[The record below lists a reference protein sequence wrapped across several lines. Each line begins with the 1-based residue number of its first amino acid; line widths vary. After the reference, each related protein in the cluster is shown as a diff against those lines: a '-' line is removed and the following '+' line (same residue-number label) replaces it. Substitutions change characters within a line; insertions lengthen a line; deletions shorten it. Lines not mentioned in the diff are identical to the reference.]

1 MERETL
7 NVTIDVKPWP
17 AERGERCAAYR
28 KECRGACGKG
38 DEAQTIPIEVVW
50 FYGADPTQEEL
61 EEEANM
67 VAVQYQDHEVQAVE
81 GKGKDK
87 GKNVDGKGRELF
99 AGILQPNGN
108 YWQGEDATAAARARA
123 ISLSVSE
130 QGLGNKGKGTT
141 IAAQGKGHVAPIPAW
156 NAPEGKGHV
165 GPIPA
170 WAEFTTA
177 PVVVPYLQPKELLQ
191 RRKILEI
198 LQKRQDLRDLRDQ
211 EEQDKKLARE
221 ERFGTGAPAPTK
233 TATKKKK
240 KLVAAPWACHLV
252 LAEKKVLRD
261 QEEQEELAQGIAEGE
276 IALAQA
282 RKNLRDF
289 NQANPT
295 LNLREAA
302 RTHAKNLREAA
313 IVLQIDV
320 IADKKRQFAE
330 LHERNRA
337 AWGVP
342 GNNAGPQDLDEE
354 GASCFT

>member
-1 MERETL
+1 MER
-7 NVTIDVKPWP
+7 VRIDVKPWP
-17 AERGERCAAYR
+17 GQRGERCAAYR
-28 KECRGACGKG
+28 QECRGASGKG
-38 DEAQTIPIEVVW
+38 DEAQTIPLDVVW

-141 IAAQGKGHVAPIPAW
+141 IAAQGKGHVGHIPAW

-170 WAEFTTA
+170 WAEFTSA
-177 PVVVPYLQPKELLQ
+177 PVLVPYLQRKELLQ
-191 RRKILEI
+191 RRQILEI
-198 LQKRQDLRDLRDQ
+198 LQRRQDLRDLRDQ

-261 QEEQEELAQGIAEGE
+261 QEEQEELTQGIAEGE

-289 NQANPT
+289 NQANPPP
-295 LNLREAA
+295 NLREAA

>member
-1 MERETL
+1 MER
-7 NVTIDVKPWP
+7 VRIDVKPWP
-17 AERGERCAAYR
+17 GERGERCAAYR
-28 KECRGACGKG
+28 QECRGASGKG
-38 DEAQTIPIEVVW
+38 DEAQTIPLDVVW

-141 IAAQGKGHVAPIPAW
+141 IAAQGKGRHVGPIPAW
-156 NAPEGKGHV
+156 NAREGKGHV
-165 GPIPA
+165 GRNPA

-177 PVVVPYLQPKELLQ
+177 PVVVPYLQRQELLRRRQMLAIVQ
-191 RRKILEI
+191 R
-198 LQKRQDLRDLRDQ
+198 RQDLRDLRDQ

-221 ERFGTGAPAPTK
+221 KRFGKGAPAPTK
-233 TATKKKK
+233 TATKEKK
-240 KLVAAPWACHLV
+240 KLVAAPWACHIV
-252 LAEKKVLRD
+252 SAEKEVLRD
-261 QEEQEELAQGIAEGE
+261 QEEQEKLTQGIAGGE
-276 IALAQA
+276 IAPHGKTAESEA
-282 RKNLRDF
+282 RMKRSC
-289 NQANPT
+289 
-295 LNLREAA
+295 AA
-302 RTHAKNLREAA
+302 H
-313 IVLQIDV
+313 
-320 IADKKRQFAE
+320 
-330 LHERNRA
+330 RA
-337 AWGVP
+337 RSYGGVVVESWESY
-342 GNNAGPQDLDEE
+342 NEEE

>member
-1 MERETL
+1 MER
-7 NVTIDVKPWP
+7 VRIDVKPWP
-17 AERGERCAAYR
+17 GERGERCAAYR

-38 DEAQTIPIEVVW
+38 DEAQTIPFEVVW

-61 EEEANM
+61 EELGDQG
-67 VAVQYQDHEVQAVE
+67 AVQYQEVPAVE
-81 GKGKDK
+81 GKGKGK
-87 GKNVDGKGRELF
+87 GNNVDGKGKELF
-99 AGILQPNGN
+99 AGILQPDGN
-108 YWQGEDATAAARARA
+108 YWQGEDATTAARARA
-123 ISLSVSE
+123 ISLSVAE

-141 IAAQGKGHVAPIPAW
+141 IAAQGKGHV
-156 NAPEGKGHV
+156 

-177 PVVVPYLQPKELLQ
+177 PVLVPYLQRKELLQ
-191 RRKILEI
+191 RRQILEI
-198 LQKRQDLRDLRDQ
+198 LQRRQDLRDLRDQ

-240 KLVAAPWACHLV
+240 KLVAAPWACHVV
-252 LAEKKVLRD
+252 LAEKKMLQ
-261 QEEQEELAQGIAEGE
+261 QEEQEELTQGIAEGE
-276 IALAQA
+276 IAVAQA

-289 NQANPT
+289 NQANPR
-295 LNLREAA
+295 L
-302 RTHAKNLREAA
+302 NLREAA
-313 IVLQIDV
+313 IVLHLDV

>member
-1 MERETL
+1 MER
-7 NVTIDVKPWP
+7 VRIDVKPWP
-17 AERGERCAAYR
+17 GERGERCAAYR
-28 KECRGACGKG
+28 QECRGASGKG
-38 DEAQTIPIEVVW
+38 DEAQTIPLDVVW

-99 AGILQPNGN
+99 AGILQSDGN
-108 YWQGEDATAAARARA
+108 YWPGEDANTAARARARA

-141 IAAQGKGHVAPIPAW
+141 IAAQGKGHVGPIPAW

-177 PVVVPYLQPKELLQ
+177 PVLVPYLQRKELLQ
-191 RRKILEI
+191 RRQILEI
-198 LQKRQDLRDLRDQ
+198 LQRRQDLRDLRDQ

-233 TATKKKK
+233 TATKEKK
-240 KLVAAPWACHLV
+240 KLVAAPWACHIV

-261 QEEQEELAQGIAEGE
+261 QEEQEELTQGIAEGE
-276 IALAQA
+276 IAPHRKSAESEARLKRSCAAHRFATSRRVAAGAPVHARSYGGVVGAADPAPSVNPPDQQA
-282 RKNLRDF
+282 VPRMG
-289 NQANPT
+289 
-295 LNLREAA
+295 E
-302 RTHAKNLREAA
+302 
-313 IVLQIDV
+313 
-320 IADKKRQFAE
+320 
-330 LHERNRA
+330 
-337 AWGVP
+337 P
-342 GNNAGPQDLDEE
+342 GNNAGPQDLYEE